1 MFFLVS
7 LIPAKVWREWNA
19 LFVSDRPFFDDEQQ
33 DSNDGQRTLDRQDQK
48 LHAQT
53 VLEEESLKILDE
65 GDFNEYRN
73 MIGEW
78 EPPAASQSATAITHI
93 PPLDNPIFG
102 FIVNRLH
109 NLVHPPAVCLSFE
122 FVFERKELLFVKD
135 VVPPPLFPAF
145 GLKMLVLGKSFAGK
159 STILKRYGEGTRI
172 FETQTFLYFYLINR
186 KCRHDSECR
195 TTITRSGRSF

>member
-1 MFFLVS
+1 MISFCCQYCCSLS

-19 LFVSDRPFFDDEQQ
+19 LFVGDRPFFDDEQRNTESQ
-33 DSNDGQRTLDRQDQK
+33 QEEIDQQQHK

-53 VLEEESLKILDE
+53 VLQEESLKILDE

-78 EPPAASQSATAITHI
+78 EPPAGTQSATAITHI

-109 NLVHPPAVCLSFE
+109 KLVHPPIVCFS
-122 FVFERKELLFVKD
+122 LFSID
-135 VVPPPLFPAF
+135 
-145 GLKMLVLGKSFAGK
+145 
-159 STILKRYGEGTRI
+159 
-172 FETQTFLYFYLINR
+172 
-186 KCRHDSECR
+186 
-195 TTITRSGRSF
+195 